1 MAATSDGY
9 SRLVAWM
16 KIILPLIALAMLS
29 TLFLVSRGIDPGK
42 TIPYADVDVERLA
55 REARIGAPSYAGM
68 TEDGAAVSFRAESA
82 LPGSDTFTAQ
92 RPEARIELPTGR
104 TILIEAKRGHVD
116 REAGIAAL
124 AGEAVVETSDGYRIE
139 TDEAEARLD
148 MTLVE
153 TLGPVRGEG
162 PVGEFDAGRMVLNHS
177 EAEGYVLRFEGG
189 VNLVYR
195 PAG

>member
-1 MAATSDGY
+1 MGAQSDGY

-16 KIILPLIALAMLS
+16 KIVLPLIALGILS
-29 TLFLVSRGIDPGK
+29 TLFLVSRTVDPGT
-42 TIPYADVDVERLA
+42 TIPYADIDVERLA

-68 TEDGAAVSFRAESA
+68 TEDGAAVSFRAETA
-82 LPGSDTFTAQ
+82 RPGDDAVTAQ

-104 TILIEAKRGHVD
+104 TILIEARSGRVD
-116 REAGIAAL
+116 RQAGVAAL

-139 TDEAEARLD
+139 TEEAEARLD
-148 MTLVE
+148 LTRVE

-162 PVGEFDAGRMVLNHS
+162 PVGQFDAGRMVLSHS